1 MKKADLHIH
10 TVYSDGKLTP
20 YQVIREA
27 YRKDIMAVGI
37 TDHDTMRGVPQALQ
51 AGRKFQVEV
60 VPGVELSTDF
70 EGKEVHILGY
80 YCRPENI
87 MLNKTLALVRKDR
100 YNRIIKMLKRL
111 KEIGIDLTFED
122 VMKTATGGESLG
134 RPHLAEALTS
144 KGFCKTPREAF
155 KLFLDKGK
163 PAFVKRL
170 KITTRV
176 AIRIIQKAGGVA
188 VLAHPGLYKDD
199 SLIFHLIKYGLSGI
213 EAFHPDHSAVH
224 SQRYCGIAQEH
235 DLFITGGS
243 DFHSQESVSTV
254 GEITIDYR
262 YLKILK
268 QTAGVF
274 D

>member
-20 YQVIREA
+20 YQIIREA

-51 AGRKFQVEV
+51 AGRKFKVEV

-70 EGKEVHILGY
+70 EGQEVHILGY

-87 MLNKTLALVRKDR
+87 LLNKTLALIRKDR

-111 KEIGIDLTFED
+111 KEMGINLTLED
-122 VMKTATGGESLG
+122 VMKMATGGESLG
-134 RPHLAEALTS
+134 RPHLAEALSS

-155 KLFLDKGK
+155 KRLLDKGK

-170 KITTRV
+170 KITSIV
-176 AIRIIQKAGGVA
+176 AIRIIQKSGGTA

-199 SLIFHLIKYGLSGI
+199 SLIMHLSKYGLSGI
-213 EAFHPDHSAVH
+213 EAFHPDHNAVD
-224 SQRYCGIAQEH
+224 SQRYCDIAQEH
-235 DLFITGGS
+235 NLFITGGS
-243 DFHSQESVSTV
+243 DFHSQESVSAV
-254 GEITIDYR
+254 GAITIDYR

-268 QTAGVF
+268 QVAGVC